1 MTARIIDGKVIA
13 AELRARVADEVA
25 RVKREHQLTPGLA
38 VVLVGSDPASQVY
51 VRSKHKQTQEAGMA
65 SFEHMLP
72 DDVAQADL
80 LALIAK
86 LNGDPAVHG
95 ILVQL
100 PLPKSIHTETV
111 INAIDPAK
119 DVDGLHPNNAGR
131 LAGGFAALSPC
142 TPLGC
147 IILTKSVHAS
157 LEGMNAIVI
166 GRSNLVGRPLV
177 QLLLNE
183 NATVTIAH
191 SRSKD
196 LPQLC
201 ARADLVYAAVGKP
214 EMVRADWIKP
224 GATVIDVGIN
234 RTAVGRRQ
242 DPAGRRRRLQGSG
255 RSCRRDHAGARRRRA
270 DDGGVPAGEY
280 AAGGVRILRCRSR
293 GCEPRSLP
301 VIASDA
307 SSHPRTRRGDDGLLR
322 ASRPCKSGNEGP
334 QYQLTP
340 PHSRSAADRTGSCPH
355 SLRREGV
362 RWCRGSASN
371 LPNWRAPARSGK
383 SCR

>member
-13 AELRARVADEVA
+13 AALREECAKEAARLTRDHG
-25 RVKREHQLTPGLA
+25 VKPGLC
-38 VVLVGSDPASQVY
+38 VVLVGDDPASQVY
-51 VRSKHKQTQEAGMA
+51 VRSKGKQTVAAGMA
-65 SFEHMLP
+65 SFEHILP
-72 DDVAQADL
+72 ADTPESDL
-80 LALIAK
+80 LALIGK
-86 LNGDPAVHG
+86 LNRDPAVHG

-100 PLPKSIHTETV
+100 PLPKSLDPQKIV
-111 INAIDPAK
+111 AAIDPAK
-119 DVDGLHPNNAGR
+119 DVDGLHPINAGR
-131 LAGGFAALSPC
+131 LATGLPALTPC

-147 IILTKSVHAS
+147 IILTRSVHAS

-234 RTAVGRRQ
+234 RLPLADGKTRLVG
-242 DPAGRRRRLQGSG
+242 DVAFKEVAEV
-255 RSCRRDHAGARRRRA
+255 AGAITPVP
-270 DDGGVPAGEY
+270 GGVGQMTVACLL
-280 AAGGVRILRCRSR
+280 VN
-293 GCEPRSLP
+293 
-301 VIASDA
+301 
-307 SSHPRTRRGDDGLLR
+307 TLR
-322 ASRPCKSGNEGP
+322 AACAIHGLPKP
-334 QYQLTP
+334 
-340 PHSRSAADRTGSCPH
+340 
-355 SLRREGV
+355 GV
-362 RWCRGSASN
+362 
-371 LPNWRAPARSGK
+371 
-383 SCR
+383 